1 MNEEVQMV
9 LEETQSSM
17 FKALKFMEEDLRKIR
32 AGKASPDMLIGITVE
47 YYGMPTP
54 LNQVASV
61 KLLDAR
67 TIVIQPFERKLI
79 GDIERA
85 ILTADL
91 GFNPQN
97 DGNVLRIP
105 VPPLTEERRLE
116 YVKVCRNYAEEGRVA
131 IRNSRRSAI
140 EAIRSAEKEKEIS
153 EDQQKDG
160 ESDVQTLT
168 DKYIAMVD
176 EVLAKKEK
184 ELIGKD

>member
-1 MNEEVQMV
+1 MELNEILKNAQEHMKK
-9 LEETQSSM
+9 SFDFS
-17 FKALKFMEEDLRKIR
+17 KAQIEKIR
-32 AGKASPDMLIGITVE
+32 TGGASSTLVDGIEVLA
-47 YYGMPTP
+47 YGTNTP
-54 LNQVASV
+54 LNQVAGISTP
-61 KLLDAR
+61 DAR
-67 TIVIQPFERKLI
+67 TIVIQPYDTSLL

>member
-1 MNEEVQMV
+1 MELNEILKNAQEHMKK
-9 LEETQSSM
+9 SFDFS
-17 FKALKFMEEDLRKIR
+17 KAQIEKIR
-32 AGKASPDMLIGITVE
+32 TGGASSTLVDGIEVLA
-47 YYGMPTP
+47 YGTNTP
-54 LNQVASV
+54 LNQVAGISTP
-61 KLLDAR
+61 DAR
-67 TIVIQPFERKLI
+67 TIVIQPYDTSLL

-116 YVKVCRNYAEEGRVA
+116 YVKVCKNYAEEGRVA

>member
-1 MNEEVQMV
+1 MELNEILKNAQEHMKK
-9 LEETQSSM
+9 SFDFS
-17 FKALKFMEEDLRKIR
+17 KAQIEKIR
-32 AGKASPDMLIGITVE
+32 TGGASSTLVDGIEVLA
-47 YYGMPTP
+47 YGTNTP
-54 LNQVASV
+54 LNQVAGISTP
-61 KLLDAR
+61 DAR
-67 TIVIQPFERKLI
+67 TIVIQPYDTSLL

-153 EDQQKDG
+153 EDQKKDG

>member
-1 MNEEVQMV
+1 MELNEILKNAQEHMKK
-9 LEETQSSM
+9 SFDFS
-17 FKALKFMEEDLRKIR
+17 KAQIEKIR
-32 AGKASPDMLIGITVE
+32 TGGASSTLVDGIEVLA
-47 YYGMPTP
+47 YGTNTP
-54 LNQVASV
+54 LNQVAGISTP
-61 KLLDAR
+61 DAR
-67 TIVIQPFERKLI
+67 TIVIQPYDTSLL

-176 EVLAKKEK
+176 EVLEKKEK

>member
-1 MNEEVQMV
+1 M
-9 LEETQSSM
+9 
-17 FKALKFMEEDLRKIR
+17 
-32 AGKASPDMLIGITVE
+32 
-47 YYGMPTP
+47 
-54 LNQVASV
+54 
-61 KLLDAR
+61 
-67 TIVIQPFERKLI
+67 
-79 GDIERA
+79 
-85 ILTADL
+85 
-91 GFNPQN
+91 
-97 DGNVLRIP
+97 
-105 VPPLTEERRLE
+105 E

>member
-1 MNEEVQMV
+1 MELYEILKNAQEHMKK
-9 LEETQSSM
+9 SFDFS
-17 FKALKFMEEDLRKIR
+17 KAQIEKIR
-32 AGKASPDMLIGITVE
+32 TGGASSTLVDGIEVLA
-47 YYGMPTP
+47 YGTNTP
-54 LNQVASV
+54 LNQVAGISTP
-61 KLLDAR
+61 DAR
-67 TIVIQPFERKLI
+67 TIVIQPYDTSLL

>member
-1 MNEEVQMV
+1 MELNEILKNAQEHMKK
-9 LEETQSSM
+9 SFDFS
-17 FKALKFMEEDLRKIR
+17 KAQIEKIR
-32 AGKASPDMLIGITVE
+32 TGGASSTLVDGIEVLV
-47 YYGMPTP
+47 YGTNTP
-54 LNQVASV
+54 LNQVAGISTP
-61 KLLDAR
+61 DAR
-67 TIVIQPFERKLI
+67 TIVIQPYDTSLL